1 MRFIIADEKLSQAE
15 NMRNLLKNAF
25 PNDETE
31 IYCEKN
37 KVISDLLNNCGG
49 VLFLH
54 FSEKNCWGYELAAEL
69 KRLNIRVNVVFFAD
83 IPDFAADA
91 FSVCATDYI
100 VSPTEQR
107 LYETIENL
115 RYPVSKKHIFLQC
128 FGNFEVFAN
137 GRLLRFSRSKAKEIL
152 AYLADRRGGSCTM
165 GQLMSVLWEDGS
177 DTTVRRSNLR
187 NAISCL
193 KQTLE
198 SVGGGDVIIKMRDS
212 ISLNVNA
219 VECDYFDFI
228 NKKCS
233 AVNLYR
239 GEYMLQYSWAEPT
252 AGTLQE
258 DRLCQTHL

>member
-1 MRFIIADEKLSQAE
+1 
-15 NMRNLLKNAF
+15 
-25 PNDETE
+25 
-31 IYCEKN
+31 
-37 KVISDLLNNCGG
+37 
-49 VLFLH
+49 
-54 FSEKNCWGYELAAEL
+54 
-69 KRLNIRVNVVFFAD
+69 
-83 IPDFAADA
+83 
-91 FSVCATDYI
+91 
-100 VSPTEQR
+100 
-107 LYETIENL
+107 
-115 RYPVSKKHIFLQC
+115 
-128 FGNFEVFAN
+128 
-137 GRLLRFSRSKAKEIL
+137 
-152 AYLADRRGGSCTM
+152 M